1 VWSKIRTQGNIGTRT
16 VEGLCGSNL
25 PGGGPVVIDHVC
37 WLVADADT
45 TTERLRQSFGLSVE
59 TGRYYPRAG
68 TQHFNVW
75 LRPPQLLEFM
85 IIVDRQAA
93 QETEAGRSV
102 LACEARGYGLF
113 SWAVLVDDLEAVS
126 ERLAAPIDDYTAV
139 QSDGTLRGWRTV
151 SGPDHLPFFI
161 DYPNNGNRAARI
173 QDCYERSCHR
183 ARPSHFSAL
192 TIRGAEE
199 EMLDWLGPQ
208 ELPLTFLPGKGGIVA
223 AEITTDAGPVVIH

>member
-1 VWSKIRTQGNIGTRT
+1 
-16 VEGLCGSNL
+16 
-25 PGGGPVVIDHVC
+25 VVIDHVC
-37 WLVADADT
+37 WLVADANA
-45 TTERLRQSFGLSVE
+45 TTERLRASFGLSVE
-59 TGRYYPRAG
+59 TGMYYPRAG

-85 IIVDRQAA
+85 TLVDRQAA
-93 QETEAGRSV
+93 QQTDSGRSV

-126 ERLAAPIDDYTAV
+126 ERLGTPIDDYTAE

-173 QDCYERSCHR
+173 QHRYERSSHR
-183 ARPSHFSAL
+183 AHPSHFSAV
-192 TIRGAEE
+192 TIRGSEQ
-199 EMLDWLGPQ
+199 EMLDWLVPA
-208 ELPLTFLPGKGGIVA
+208 PSP
-223 AEITTDAGPVVIH
+223 